1 MKLMFIHFNHLKKG
15 IHKIKPKSFRL
26 WSITSFMLITKR
38 LFIFT
43 LLLLSAKTNFAQI
56 GGSSTYN
63 FLELPYSARAA
74 ALGGTFVGV
83 RDGDLGL
90 AATNPSFLDTS
101 VNNHVVMSYTPLY
114 AGIDYGY
121 VAYARSIKDIGTFDV
136 GIKDINYGTFTQ
148 ADDIGNI
155 TGTFTAAE
163 YMFNVG
169 YGRSL
174 KDSLFSAGINLKGV
188 YSALDQYYS
197 FGGMVDLGV
206 SYVSPNRCFFLGAV
220 IQNVG
225 AQIKEYY
232 PGNSEPVP
240 LDADIGVSYKFK
252 HAPFRFNL
260 MVQHLQKWTLTY
272 ADPTD
277 TQTVNPLTHELITPS
292 ATSNFLDNLGR
303 HLLGSFEM
311 LLGKN
316 FAVRFAYNYEER
328 KELSLTT
335 RPSLDGMSGGFE
347 MKIYKFHISYALA
360 KYNLNAFSNTFT
372 FIFDTSQFY
381 GR

>member
-1 MKLMFIHFNHLKKG
+1 MPFKL
-15 IHKIKPKSFRL
+15 
-26 WSITSFMLITKR
+26 R

-43 LLLLSAKTNFAQI
+43 LLLSCTNTGFAQI

-63 FLELPYSARAA
+63 FLELPVSARAA

-90 AATNPSFLDTS
+90 AATNPAFLDSS
-101 VNNHVVMSYTPLY
+101 VNNHIVMSYTPLF

-121 VAYARSIKDIGTFDV
+121 VSYAHTFNNLGTFDFGV
-136 GIKDINYGTFTQ
+136 KDINYGTFTQ
-148 ADDIGNI
+148 ADDLGNI

-163 YMFNVG
+163 YMFNLG

-174 KDSLFSAGINLKGV
+174 KDSLFSAGVNVKGV

-197 FGGMVDLGV
+197 FGAMVDFGI
-206 SYVSPNRCFFLGAV
+206 SYVSPNHCLFIGAV

-225 AQIKEYY
+225 SQVKEYY

-240 LDADIGVSYKFK
+240 LEADLGVSYKFK
-252 HAPFRFNL
+252 HAPFRFNVV
-260 MVQHLQKWTLTY
+260 MQHLQQWSLTY

-277 TQTVNPLTHELITPS
+277 TQTVNPLTHELIT
-292 ATSNFLDNLGR
+292 TSSTSTFFDNLGR
-303 HLLGSFEM
+303 HLIGSFEA

-316 FAVRFAYNYEER
+316 FAVRFGYNYELR

-335 RPSLDGMSGGFE
+335 RPSLDGMSAGFE

-360 KYNLNAFSNTFT
+360 KYDLDAFSNTFT

>member
-1 MKLMFIHFNHLKKG
+1 MPFN
-15 IHKIKPKSFRL
+15 KS
-26 WSITSFMLITKR
+26 
-38 LFIFT
+38 LFILT
-43 LLLLSAKTNFAQI
+43 LMLFCVKTNFAQI

-63 FLELPYSARAA
+63 FLELPNSARAA
-74 ALGGTFVGV
+74 ALGGNFIGV

-90 AATNPSFLDTS
+90 AANNPSFLDTS
-101 VNNHVVMSYTPLY
+101 VNNHVVMSYTPLF
-114 AGIDYGY
+114 AGINYGY
-121 VAYARSIKDIGTFDV
+121 VAYAHSVKNIGTFDL

-174 KDSLFSAGINLKGV
+174 KDSIISAGINVKGV

-225 AQIKEYY
+225 SQFKDYY
-232 PGNSEPVP
+232 PGISEPLP

-252 HAPFRFNL
+252 HAPFRFN
-260 MVQHLQKWTLTY
+260 VVIQHLQKWTLTY

-292 ATSNFLDNLGR
+292 ASSSFFDNLGR
-303 HLLGSFEM
+303 HLVGSFEA

-316 FAVRFAYNYEER
+316 FAVRFGYNYEVR

-335 RPSLDGMSGGFE
+335 RPSLDGMSAGFE